1 MSLPLTDEGA
11 SRSNIMDTLPG
22 PQINNEPSVAG
33 TRHLAEN
40 SNYLFTP
47 WVDINEKGINWMILI
62 YQIQKNYLRCIK
74 IFSNIGLTSRPSL
87 LHLVDVILQMFEENL
102 HTYMTDRNNHFLL
115 VDIK

>member
-47 WVDINEKGINWMILI
+47 
-62 YQIQKNYLRCIK
+62 
-74 IFSNIGLTSRPSL
+74 
-87 LHLVDVILQMFEENL
+87 
-102 HTYMTDRNNHFLL
+102 
-115 VDIK
+115 